1 LVMGGFHLSNWNV
14 VSIKKIKDKFIE
26 WNVKK
31 IGPCHCSG
39 GLAKNIFRRYWGKDY
54 IEIGVGK
61 IISIEGLN

>member
-1 LVMGGFHLSNWNV
+1 M
-14 VSIKKIKDKFIE
+14 SIKKIKDKFIE